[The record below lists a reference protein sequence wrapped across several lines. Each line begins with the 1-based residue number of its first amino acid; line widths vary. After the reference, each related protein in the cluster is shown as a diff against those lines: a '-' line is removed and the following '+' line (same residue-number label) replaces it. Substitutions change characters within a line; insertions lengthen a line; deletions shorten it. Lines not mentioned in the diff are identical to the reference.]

1 MPIPNV
7 VVPSAPIDF
16 STLPATVPLS
26 SAGSTVSG
34 AAAYN
39 WFLIEKPDGSTAEIS
54 DPNDANP
61 DLINVD
67 VRGTYIV
74 FLSITDTTGSSHPA
88 PYPTQATTP
97 PYRFKNPLASA
108 FGVIRVA
115 EENGLVKP
123 GRGQFG
129 WLESVWSLIDKVV
142 DLRDVVETERVEAPA
157 GADLAISSSSGDV
170 EVTAGNQISLIGT
183 AGGVEIATS
192 NGIISLTSI
201 AGSVEIST
209 PSGTADINAL
219 VVYKV
224 ADDVQISCDTGSIL
238 VASPMNVT
246 SADGI
251 TASAGS
257 VATSEL
263 RSLAGSNLGLVAD
276 NNLSVQSAGSF
287 TVEAGDGISLTA
299 TTGSVD
305 ISVGGRE
312 VSFAQDA
319 SGLSS
324 GAPAIVSSDLEGVFV
339 QATHYPG
346 SMLYVA
352 EQVELSASDNV
363 AVTAFGSNGAASL
376 VGRAAATVTALSEN
390 ATASINANGV
400 GGKIEL
406 NPNVHTVTTK
416 PIRAPGLAG
425 TATAFYDPRIPLPAN
440 GSALLFSGNPASP
453 RYANATRFTRHGPG
467 SEVRMELSLVGTFN
481 TTDDHIDLE
490 IVAREASGINSF
502 VLQVMPNNQL
512 KLGVDAV
519 IRLTPLSATRLMRVV
534 TLNTFNPD
542 TNHPNAGLGDVVI
555 CDVVTYSQ
563 ASSMAVMTYDITLYD
578 GGAGV
583 GSYSATLVSSLT
595 NPHTQDVL

>member
-7 VVPSAPIDF
+7 VVPSEPIDF

-54 DPNDANP
+54 DPNDENP

-88 PYPTQATTP
+88 PYPTQATVP
-97 PYRFKNPLASA
+97 PYRFTNPLASA

-115 EENGLVKP
+115 EESGLIKP
-123 GRGQFG
+123 GRGEFG
-129 WLESVWSLIDKVV
+129 WLESVWALIDKAGETGWPSIQV
-142 DLRDVVETERVEAPA
+142 DEITPY
-157 GADLAISSSSGDV
+157 
-170 EVTAGNQISLIGT
+170 T
-183 AGGVEIATS
+183 AGG
-192 NGIISLTSI
+192 GI
-201 AGSVEIST
+201 EIST
-209 PSGTADINAL
+209 APDAPISLLADGGDTKIVLDPNSLSGDAIRVHSARADSNISIE
-219 VVYKV
+219 
-224 ADDVQISCDTGSIL
+224 ADGSIKL
-238 VASPMNVT
+238 ET
-246 SADGI
+246 SSGPVDVS
-251 TASAGS
+251 TAGKII
-257 VATSEL
+257 
-263 RSLAGSNLGLVAD
+263 
-276 NNLSVQSAGSF
+276 SF
-287 TVEAGDGISLTA
+287 TPDTSVLT
-299 TTGSVD
+299 
-305 ISVGGRE
+305 
-312 VSFAQDA
+312 
-319 SGLSS
+319 S
-324 GAPAIVSSDLEGVFV
+324 GAPSITSNDAEGIVV
-339 QATHYPG
+339 
-346 SMLYVA
+346 
-352 EQVELSASDNV
+352 SASAYPSSIVHLSESVYISGADNIDLV
-363 AVTAFGSNGAASL
+363 AAGTSGGAGLTGNAVASVTAVSD
-376 VGRAAATVTALSEN
+376 
-390 ATASINANGV
+390 NGV
-400 GGKIEL
+400 VSISATGDGGIIQL
-406 NPNVHTVTTK
+406 NPDAHTITSK
-416 PIRAPGLAG
+416 PLRAPGVAG

-453 RYANATRFTRHGPG
+453 RYTNATRFTRHVPG

-542 TNHPNAGLGDVVI
+542 TNHPNAGLGDVVV

-563 ASSMAVMTYDITLYD
+563 ASLMAVMTYDMTLYD

-583 GSYSATLVSSLT
+583 SSYAATLVSSLT